1 MAWTREVQGTFRDGE
16 RDYGDGGRLGVYG
29 AIVLLDVFPKAFEA
43 LTTPRINVGYLFVRN
58 PPGLYLLLREELTPR
73 IRVGGCNSAPVA
85 VRLKPSI

>member
-43 LTTPRINVGYLFVRN
+43 LTTPRINVGYLFV
-58 PPGLYLLLREELTPR
+58 
-73 IRVGGCNSAPVA
+73 
-85 VRLKPSI
+85 